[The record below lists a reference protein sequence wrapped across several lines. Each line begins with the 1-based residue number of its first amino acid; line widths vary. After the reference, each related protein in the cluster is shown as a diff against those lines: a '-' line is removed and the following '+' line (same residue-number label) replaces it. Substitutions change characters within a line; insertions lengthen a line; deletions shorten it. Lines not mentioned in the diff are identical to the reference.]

1 MERDVIVIGAGPAG
15 LSLATSLA
23 RAGVSTAVV
32 ERLPRAVLAD
42 PPVDGRDI
50 ALTHRAVGIL
60 KSLGI
65 WERFPAAEV
74 APIREARVLNGTSS
88 FFLQFDTRGSGK
100 TELGYLVSNHLIRR
114 MAFEAALSHA
124 SVEIVDNVA
133 VAGSTATPQG
143 AEVRLA
149 DGRTLRAPLVVA
161 ADSRF
166 SDARRRAGIGAD
178 MRDFGRVV
186 IVCRMQHDR
195 PHEQIAHECFHYG
208 RTLAVLPLNGNV
220 SSIVITLTTDQA
232 DGVMKMPVDEFNRL
246 VRDQFDARLGDM
258 RLAGERYAY
267 PLVAVYAD
275 RFVAPRLALLGD
287 AAVGMHPVTAHGF
300 NFGLYGVEV
309 LTRGIVAAR
318 SAGRDIGSDDV
329 LSAYHAEH
337 RRTTWPIYI
346 GTNALVKLF
355 TDDRLPLRVLRG
367 AVLRAADLAA
377 PLKAQIT
384 AQLTGTPAA
393 PPQPLSR

>member
-23 RAGVSTAVV
+23 QAGISTAVI
-32 ERLPRAVLAD
+32 ERLPRTVLAD

-65 WERFPAAEV
+65 WDRFPVAEV
-74 APIREARVLNGTSS
+74 APIHEARVLNGTSS

-100 TELGYLVSNHLIRR
+100 TELGYLVSNHMIRR

-124 SVEIVDNVA
+124 SVQLFDNVA
-133 VAGSTATPQG
+133 VAGSVASEHG
-143 AEVRLA
+143 AEVKLA
-149 DGRTLRAPLVVA
+149 DGRTLQAPLVVA

-166 SDARRRAGIGAD
+166 SESRRRAGIGAE

-220 SSIVITLTTDQA
+220 SSIVITLTTDRA
-232 DGVMKMPVDEFNRL
+232 DGVMKLPVDQFNRL

-258 RLAGERYAY
+258 RLVGERHAY

-300 NFGLYGVEV
+300 NFGLYGVEI

-318 SAGRDIGSDDV
+318 SAGRDIGDDDV

-337 RRTTWPIYI
+337 RRTTWPIYL

-355 TDDRLPLRVLRG
+355 TDDRLPVRALRG
-367 AVLRAADLAA
+367 AVLRAANLAA

-393 PPQPLSR
+393 PPRPLSR

>member
-1 MERDVIVIGAGPAG
+1 MERDVIVIGGGPAG

-23 RAGVSTAVV
+23 QAGVSTAVI

-65 WERFPAAEV
+65 WERFPAADV
-74 APIREARVLNGTSS
+74 APIQEARVLNGTSS
-88 FFLQFDTRGSGK
+88 FFLQFDTKGSGK
-100 TELGYLVSNHLIRR
+100 TELGYLVSNHVIRR
-114 MAFEAALSHA
+114 MAFEAAQSHA
-124 SVEIVDNVA
+124 SVQLLDNVA
-133 VAGSTATPQG
+133 VAGSVASEQG

-186 IVCRMQHDR
+186 IVCRMEHDL
-195 PHEQIAHECFHYG
+195 PHGQVAHECFHYG

-232 DGVMKMPVDEFNRL
+232 DGVMKMPVDQFNRL

-258 RLAGERYAY
+258 RLVGERHAY

-309 LTRGIVAAR
+309 LTRAIVAAR
-318 SAGRDIGSDDV
+318 MAGRDIGGSDV
-329 LSAYHAEH
+329 LSAYNAEH
-337 RRTTWPIYI
+337 RRTTWPIYV

-367 AVLRAADLAA
+367 AVLRAANIAA

-384 AQLTGTPAA
+384 AQLTGTRAA
-393 PPQPLSR
+393 PPRPPSR

>member
-100 TELGYLVSNHLIRR
+100 TELGYLVSNQLIRR